1 MVTPPKIANPA
12 ALGLAGFA
20 LTTFLLSCKNAG
32 LPVGDAFLGFAFFY
46 GGAAQLLAGMW
57 EFPSG
62 NTFGATAFCSYG
74 AFWMGTGFWAMFV
87 NPKNPNDLA
96 YILFAWMIFTLYM
109 TIEAVRHAAMP
120 VKLVFVVLSLTF
132 ILLWIG
138 AGFGQAELITL
149 GGYAGILTAAL
160 AWYASWKV
168 AHDAHPAID
177 PMGR

>member
-1 MVTPPKIANPA
+1 MLNPPKIANPA

-20 LTTFLLSCKNAG
+20 LTTFLLSAKNAG

-62 NTFGATAFCSYG
+62 NTFGALAFTSYG

-87 NPKNPNDLA
+87 TPKNPNDLA

-109 TIEAVRHAAMP
+109 TIEALRHTALP
-120 VKLVFVVLSLTF
+120 VKLVFVLLSITF

-138 AGFGQAELITL
+138 AGFGVPSMIQF
-149 GGYAGILTAAL
+149 GGYAGILTAA
-160 AWYASWKV
+160 AAFYASWKAV
-168 AHDAHPAID
+168 HDAHPEL
-177 PMGR
+177 PV

>member
-1 MVTPPKIANPA
+1 MQNPPKIANPA

-20 LTTFLLSCKNAG
+20 LTTFLLSAKNAG

-62 NTFGATAFCSYG
+62 NTFGATAFSSYG

-109 TIEAVRHAAMP
+109 TVEAVRHAAPP
-120 VKLVFVVLSLTF
+120 VKAVFVALSLTF

-138 AGFGQAELITL
+138 AGFGQSALIVG
-149 GGYAGILTAAL
+149 GGYVGIITALL
-160 AWYASWKV
+160 AWFASWKV
-168 AHDAHPAID
+168 AHDAHP
-177 PMGR
+177 